1 MKPSTDPDRQ
11 PFLDSSFEIR
21 WAELT
26 PDHIVPDLESALERA
41 QQAVDALAR
50 RSETRELTYENSLL
64 AFEAATEELSEAW
77 TKVNHLD
84 SVKNSPEL
92 RKAYNEMLPKVS
104 AFFARIPLNADLW
117 NVIRRYAEQTDPGNL
132 TPARRRFLEETV
144 LDFEQHGANL
154 PPEKKK
160 RMEAIESEL
169 AAKTQKF
176 SENVLDSTN
185 AWELLIDDPRRLQGL
200 PPTALE
206 NARQNA
212 LQKGHGTDED
222 PVFRF
227 TLHAPSYLPVIKYA
241 EDAALRRQIW
251 EAATT
256 IGATGEWEN
265 TGLIWEILELRQEK
279 AHLLGYPHFP
289 DLVLERRMAK
299 SGAEALAFVEDLF
312 ERTKP
317 AFDRECAEL
326 RDYKEKVS
334 GDAGPLHP
342 WDVAFYAEKRLLEQ
356 YDFNEEAL
364 RPYFPIDAVINGLF
378 QLASRIFG
386 LTIRERPTTSRESG
400 ESRTSAPPG
409 AVEVWHPEVRFYDL
423 FDDADRHLGSF
434 YADWHPRESKRSGAW
449 MGYLKTGE
457 RSGEQF
463 TPHLGYIMGNL
474 TPGSPG
480 KPALLTHDEVLTI
493 FHEFGHLLHHLC
505 GDVEIKSLNGVN
517 VAWDFVELPSQ
528 IMENWC
534 WSRESLDLFARHH
547 ETGQPIPE
555 ELYRKMLQSRNYM
568 SASAMMR
575 QLSFAKM
582 DLELHLHYADPEQRP
597 ALAREDLD
605 GFVREWMDPYLMPLS
620 QPVPSILRRFSH
632 LFSGATAYAAGYYS
646 YKWAEVLDADAF
658 SRFQAE
664 GILNPEV
671 GREFRHKILSR
682 GNSEDPAQLFRDFRG
697 RDPDPKALLTRSGL
711 AT

>member
-1 MKPSTDPDRQ
+1 MKPSDLAEH
-11 PFLDSSFEIR
+11 PFLDSAFEIR
-21 WAELT
+21 WGDLT
-26 PDHIVPDLESALERA
+26 PDHIIPDLEFALERA
-41 QQAVDALAR
+41 QKALDRLSR
-50 RSETRELTYENSLL
+50 RSEESEQTYENTLL

-77 TKVNHLD
+77 SRVNHLD
-84 SVKNSPEL
+84 SVSNSPEL
-92 RKAYNEMLPKVS
+92 RKAVNEMLPKVS
-104 AFFARIPLNADLW
+104 SFFARIPLDADLW
-117 NVIRRYAEQTDPGNL
+117 AIIRGFAEQADPDTL

-154 PPEKKK
+154 PPEKKR
-160 RMEAIESEL
+160 RMEVLESEL

-185 AWELLIDDPRRLQGL
+185 AWECIVKDPARIRGL
-200 PPTALE
+200 PATALE
-206 NARQNA
+206 NARRNA
-212 LQKGHGTDED
+212 LEKGHGSEEQ
-222 PVFRF
+222 PAYRF
-227 TLHAPSYLPVIKYA
+227 TLHAPSFLPVLKYA
-241 EDAALRRQIW
+241 EDATLRREIW

-265 TGLIWEILELRQEK
+265 TGLIWDILGLRQEK
-279 AHLLGYPHFP
+279 ARLLGHPHFP
-289 DLVLERRMAK
+289 DLVLQRRMARN
-299 SGAEALAFVEDLF
+299 GAKALAFVEDLF

-326 RDYKEKVS
+326 RVYKEKIS
-334 GDAGPLHP
+334 GEPGPLHP
-342 WDVAFYAEKRLLEQ
+342 WNVAFYAEKRLHAE

-378 QLASRIFG
+378 DLGSRIFG
-386 LTIRERPTTSRESG
+386 LTIRERPTSYNEPAFPQASTP
-400 ESRTSAPPG
+400 PPG

-423 FDDADRHLGSF
+423 FDDDGRHLGSF

-457 RSGEQF
+457 RAAEPF

-480 KPALLTHDEVLTI
+480 KAALLTHDEVLTI

-505 GDVEIKSLNGVN
+505 GEVEIKSLNGVN

-534 WSRESLDLFARHH
+534 WSREGLDLFARHH
-547 ETGQPIPE
+547 ETGEPIPE
-555 ELYRKMLQSRNYM
+555 DLFRKMIESRNYM

-575 QLSFAKM
+575 QLGLAKM
-582 DLELHLHYADPEQRP
+582 DLELHLQYADPKQRP
-597 ALAREDLD
+597 ARAHEDLD
-605 GFVREWMDPYLMPLS
+605 AFLREWMEPYLMPLS
-620 QPVPSILRRFSH
+620 QPVPSILRRFTH
-632 LFSGATAYAAGYYS
+632 LFSSSTAYAAGYYS

-671 GREFRHKILSR
+671 GREFRRKILSR
-682 GNSEDPAQLFRDFRG
+682 GNSEDPASLFRDFMG
-697 RDPDPKALLTRSGL
+697 RDPDPDALLTRSGL
-711 AT
+711 L